1 MKSEELVELLD
12 IVNPSKE
19 VGKVTLIT
27 RYGADRVESLLGPH
41 IEAVKGSGHIVVW
54 QCDPMHG

>member
-1 MKSEELVELLD
+1 MKNDELVELLD
-12 IVNPSKE
+12 IVNPNKV

-27 RYGADRVESLLGPH
+27 RYGADKVESMLGAH
-41 IEAVKGSGHIVVW
+41 IEAVKSSRHIVVW